1 MRWGCQRNNQR
12 SPKTLLFVFR
22 RFACRPAAFL
32 SVWGGQPEREASL
45 FNLKFLA
52 ARVRVYVRQL
62 ADGRVFAV
70 VCGQPVVEVGVVGA
84 DEDGG
89 VFLVKIDFGG
99 LSCLVSPVLIGLSFL
114 RLCHAIG
121 VFFRCFLRLLTWE
134 KWRFSNRSAPDD
146 VCPVRRAPIR

>member
-52 ARVRVYVRQL
+52 ARVLVYVRQL
-62 ADGRVFAV
+62 ADGRVFAA
-70 VCGQPVVEVGVVGA
+70 VCGQPVFEVGVVGA

-99 LSCLVSPVLIGLSFL
+99 LFRPVLIGLSFL

-121 VFFRCFLRLLTWE
+121 VFFGDFLRLLTWK
-134 KWRFSNRSAPDD
+134 KWRFSNRSESDD